1 MSGAPAIGRVVV
13 AGGAGAVGSLFA
25 EQLQDSGNDV
35 VIVDGQPHPAILG
48 HEDMGEEWAP
58 ELLDA
63 ALTGAGWVRTGNWDT
78 ASRSATVT
86 RA

>member
-1 MSGAPAIGRVVV
+1 MTATFTAE
-13 AGGAGAVGSLFA
+13 FA
-25 EQLQDSGNDV
+25 EAGNEITILHDGEDADL